1 MRHWKEDFMFG
12 YQFLNGC
19 NPVVIR
25 KCTKLPDKFPVTHEM
40 VALSLEREL
49 TLEQEIE
56 VAIVTPVSVAIYSFV
71 HLPYASH
78 TIEDPDRVLKRIF
91 KRPTSASLSH
101 LMMASY

>member
-1 MRHWKEDFMFG
+1 MFG

-56 VAIVTPVSVAIYSFV
+56 VDIVTSVTLYSFV
-71 HLPYASH
+71 HLPCASY
-78 TIEDPDRVLKRIF
+78 TLEDPDRVLKRIF
-91 KRPTSASLSH
+91 KRTTSASLSH
-101 LMMASY
+101 LMTTSY